1 VVLLGVLV
9 CFVQD
14 GTGTLTVVVVGRVL
28 DVVDWTR
35 TRT

>member
-14 GTGTLTVVVVGRVL
+14 WTGTLTVVVVGRVL